1 MKITIIVDNHGNT
14 AFHPEFGLS
23 LLIQEKDQEY
33 LFDTGAGVALYPN
46 LVLLKKDP
54 TSIKNVILSH
64 GHYDHTGGLRFL
76 SPEKIYCC
84 PGVQEGHFSRHE
96 DGTMHQIT
104 MPEAAQKVLNAAPI
118 QWIGNFQA
126 ISENIYL
133 TGPIPRVSGEN
144 CGGDFYHDEQCC
156 CRDEISEETA
166 LLSKDGTLIT
176 GCCHA
181 GIINTLLFCRECHPE
196 IKIRKVIGGL
206 HLLHADRERLSKTA
220 DFLRKSEIRELYL
233 LHCTG
238 ESAIDYLRGALPD
251 ISVFVPMPGSTI
263 EM

>member
-1 MKITIIVDNHGNT
+1 
-14 AFHPEFGLS
+14 
-23 LLIQEKDQEY
+23 
-33 LFDTGAGVALYPN
+33 
-46 LVLLKKDP
+46 
-54 TSIKNVILSH
+54 
-64 GHYDHTGGLRFL
+64 
-76 SPEKIYCC
+76 
-84 PGVQEGHFSRHE
+84 
-96 DGTMHQIT
+96 MHQIT

-118 QWIGNFQA
+118 QWIEDFQA
-126 ISENIYL
+126 ISENIFL

-166 LLSKDGTLIT
+166 LLSRDGILIT

-238 ESAIDYLRGALPD
+238 ESAIDYLRRALPN
-251 ISVFVPMPGSTI
+251 ISVFVPLPGSTI
-263 EM
+263 EL

>member
-23 LLIQEKDQEY
+23 LLIRDKDREY
-33 LFDTGAGVALYPN
+33 LFDTGAGAALYPN
-46 LVLLKKDP
+46 LSLLKKDP
-54 TSIKNVILSH
+54 TSIKDVILSH

-84 PGVQEGHFSRHE
+84 PGIQAGHFSRHD

-118 QWIGNFQA
+118 QWIEGFQA

-166 LLSKDGTLIT
+166 LLSRDGILVT

-196 IKIRKVIGGL
+196 IKIGKVVGGL

-220 DFLRKSEIRELYL
+220 DFLQKSEIRELYL

-238 ESAIDYLRGALPD
+238 ESAIDYLRCALPD
-251 ISVFVPMPGSTI
+251 ISVFVPLPGSTI